1 MAAISDATRNASVA
15 LDFFMDNLVNGH
27 ESLCLASYMR
37 SRQLLVLFWQDNLP
51 GQPTSQTLVSWAD
64 CPLLSL
70 KNAVQKRSISVVL

>member
-27 ESLCLASYMR
+27 ESHCPPSHSR

-51 GQPTSQTLVSWAD
+51 GQPTSQTLVFWAA
-64 CPLLSL
+64 CPLLSQKTKL
-70 KNAVQKRSISVVL
+70 KTD